1 MSRRCRIYSNR
12 PGLCRA
18 DCRLSAGAGG
28 RPQRLDLRTTQLS
41 AGKRG
46 TGWWNGADLVAF
58 ADILFGYPDP
68 AAAYIG
74 LFIVHGDHPGKG
86 LGRELHD
93 AVLARVHR
101 QSSAERLRF
110 GIIEKNAAASEPFWR
125 ALGYLPTGERKTVPL
140 RQTQQYR
147 HPLGTAHRTGSLK
160 STESRPVEGSLSGSA
175 RGFAGVG
182 RVLLT

>member
-1 MSRRCRIYSNR
+1 M
-12 PGLCRA
+12 
-18 DCRLSAGAGG
+18 
-28 RPQRLDLRTTQLS
+28 
-41 AGKRG
+41 
-46 TGWWNGADLVAF
+46 WNGADLVAF

-101 QSSAERLRF
+101 QSSAERLRL
-110 GIIEKNAAASEPFWR
+110 GIVEKNAAAAEPFWR
-125 ALGYLPTGERKTVPL
+125 ALGCLPTGERKTVPL

-160 STESRPVEGSLSGSA
+160 STESRPVEDPLVERQHACAPGERWVAVDFYPLRQKYAIPSTP
-175 RGFAGVG
+175 R
-182 RVLLT
+182 